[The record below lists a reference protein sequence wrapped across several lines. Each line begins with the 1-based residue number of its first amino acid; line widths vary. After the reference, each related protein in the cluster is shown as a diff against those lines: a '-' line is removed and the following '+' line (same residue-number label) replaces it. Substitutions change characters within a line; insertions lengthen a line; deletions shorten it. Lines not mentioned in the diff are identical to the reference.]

1 MTLTVVVVV
10 DGVVVVLAV
19 FVCGSV
25 LKSHASVAAVS
36 VHVEGSADS
45 EAHQQQV

>member
-10 DGVVVVLAV
+10 HVVVV
-19 FVCGSV
+19 VCSFCFSGSV
-25 LKSHASVAAVS
+25 LKSHASVAAVA